1 MAKWC
6 VEDLIQEIDD
16 LDKLAI
22 ARNGSQI
29 IPRMVDQV
37 KEKINAVNEISA
49 GQLLAVTKV
58 LAESSLNDSTKDI
71 LQNALDERSL
81 ASSSQCLLKVVTKAQ
96 TLGQV
101 WNYLTTSEYS
111 ALVKAPLPTMVQIL
125 CGRLRKVGV
134 KSMKEKTKKPT
145 IAFLIHILV
154 SRGEP
159 APLGPDVYKL
169 SQYFTDAF
177 TSHLQQ
183 PLVQGVATYPNT
195 PEELGQVSCKK
206 LFQTVFFPH
215 LSGEGC

>member
-6 VEDLIQEIDD
+6 VDDLIQEIDD
-16 LDKLAI
+16 LDKLSI
-22 ARNGSQI
+22 ARKDSCI
-29 IPRMVDQV
+29 IPRLVDQI

-49 GQLLAVTKV
+49 GQLLAVTQV
-58 LAESSLNDSTKDI
+58 LANSPLNDSIKDI

-96 TLGQV
+96 TLAQV
-101 WNYLTTSEYS
+101 WNYLTTSEY
-111 ALVKAPLPTMVQIL
+111 AELVKAPLPTMVQIL

-145 IAFLIHILV
+145 VAFLIHILV

-159 APLGPDVYKL
+159 TPLGPDIYKL

-177 TSHLQQ
+177 TSHMQQ

-195 PEELGQVSCKK
+195 PMELGEVSC
-206 LFQTVFFPH
+206 QVFFQI
-215 LSGEGC
+215 LIF